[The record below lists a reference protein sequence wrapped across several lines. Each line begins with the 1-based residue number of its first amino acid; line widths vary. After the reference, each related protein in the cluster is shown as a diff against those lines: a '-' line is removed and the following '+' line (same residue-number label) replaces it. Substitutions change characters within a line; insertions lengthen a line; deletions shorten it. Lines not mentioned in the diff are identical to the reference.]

1 MLNALM
7 SDIHGNRQAFEACIQ
22 HAEARNVGRYIFLG
36 DYVGYGADP
45 EWVVRKVRS
54 YVDEGALA
62 VVGNH
67 DRAISDPSISMNRNA
82 ELAIEWTG
90 TELSSESSRFLGL
103 LPLTEEEAGRLY
115 VHADASAPSRFRYVL
130 DAETA
135 RHSLHSTHAHATFCG
150 HVHAPAIYSL
160 STAEKLTSF
169 QPMPGVAIPILKQRR
184 WVIVVGSVGQPRDD
198 HSAASYCTFDDQ
210 TWEITYHRVPY
221 DVETAA
227 ARIRAAGLPHNLA
240 DRLFRGR

>member
-67 DRAISDPSISMNRNA
+67 DRAISDPFDFNEQKCGTGDRMDQNR
-82 ELAIEWTG
+82 T
-90 TELSSESSRFLGL
+90 
-103 LPLTEEEAGRLY
+103 
-115 VHADASAPSRFRYVL
+115 
-130 DAETA
+130 
-135 RHSLHSTHAHATFCG
+135 
-150 HVHAPAIYSL
+150 
-160 STAEKLTSF
+160 
-169 QPMPGVAIPILKQRR
+169 QQ
-184 WVIVVGSVGQPRDD
+184 
-198 HSAASYCTFDDQ
+198 
-210 TWEITYHRVPY
+210 
-221 DVETAA
+221 
-227 ARIRAAGLPHNLA
+227 
-240 DRLFRGR
+240 

>member
-62 VVGNH
+62 VLGNH
-67 DRAISDPSISMNRNA
+67 DRAISDLSISMNGNA
-82 ELAIEWTG
+82 ELAIEWTR
-90 TELSSESSRFLGL
+90 TELSSESSRFLDL

-115 VHADASAPSRFRYVL
+115 VHAGASAPSRFRYVL

-135 RHSLHSTHAHATFCG
+135 RQSLHSTHAQITFCG

-160 STAEKLTSF
+160 ATTGKLTSF
-169 QPMPGVAIPILKQRR
+169 QPVPGVAIPLLKQRQ
-184 WVIVVGSVGQPRDD
+184 WLVVVGSVGQPRDG

-210 TWEITYHRVPY
+210 TLEITFHRVPY

-227 ARIRAAGLPHNLA
+227 ARIRAAGLPHHLA

>member
-45 EWVVRKVRS
+45 EWVVSKVKS
-54 YVDEGALA
+54 YVDNGALA

-82 ELAIEWTG
+82 ELAIEWTR
-90 TELSSESSRFLGL
+90 TELSNESSRFLDL

-115 VHADASAPSRFRYVL
+115 VHGNASAPSRFRYVL
-130 DAETA
+130 DTESA
-135 RHSLHSTHAHATFCG
+135 RQSLHSTHAQLTFCG
-150 HVHAPAIYSL
+150 HVHTPAIYSL
-160 STAEKLTSF
+160 ATTGKLTSF
-169 QPMPGVAIPILKQRR
+169 QPVPGVAIPILKQRR
-184 WVIVVGSVGQPRDD
+184 WVIVVGSVGQPRDG

-210 TWEITYHRVPY
+210 TWEITFHRVPY

-227 ARIRAAGLPHNLA
+227 AGIRAAGLPHHLA